1 MKRRI
6 VSLLLVLAMV
16 LCLAACGGDA
26 DRIAELEA
34 ENEALKAQVEAL
46 TAQLDSAANPV
57 GLTEWHF
64 DAHAWSGNN
73 GANIT
78 FTGTPE
84 SYAEGQTAALKITL
98 EGEQVDSIDC
108 QWDGTVYTATTDLN
122 AADGYCYYC
131 VITDPYGNASEVELN
146 TPKNPTNEALIN
158 IETALTSYC
167 GMMVEDSKLEGN
179 TLTITAGYAQ
189 VQLPLIGK
197 SDAQVTITGAELILE
212 AEGQEIDRATLSMQQ
227 GDTATGYSAEVIG
240 ITFTVPAM
248 EDDQQ
253 LELRMEVTLS
263 DGQILTTR
271 GGNWF
276 ANGGDLFLVV
286 G

>member
-1 MKRRI
+1 MNRRMI
-6 VSLLLVLAMV
+6 AMILAVLMIM
-16 LCLAACGGDA
+16 LAGCNSGT

-34 ENEALKAQVEAL
+34 ENAQLKAQVEAL
-46 TAQLDSAANPV
+46 TAQLDSAANPAS
-57 GLTEWHF
+57 LTEWHF
-64 DAHAWSGNN
+64 DSFAWSGNN

-78 FTGTPE
+78 FTGTPNR
-84 SYAEGQTAALKITL
+84 YVEGQTAALKITL
-98 EGEQVDSIDC
+98 EGEEVDSIEC
-108 QWDGTVYTATTDLN
+108 AWDGTVYTATTDLN

-131 VITDPYGNASEVELN
+131 VITDPYGNESEVELN
-146 TPKNPTNEALIN
+146 TPKAPTNEAIIN

-167 GMMVEDSKLEGN
+167 GMMVEDSKLEGT
-179 TLTITAGYAQ
+179 TLTVTAGYAQ
-189 VQLPLIGK
+189 VQLPLIGQTGQ
-197 SDAQVTITGAELILE
+197 QVAITGAELILE
-212 AEGQEIDRATLSMQQ
+212 AEGQEVDRVTLTMQQ
-227 GDTATGYSAEVIG
+227 GESVNSYTAEVAG
-240 ITFTVPAM
+240 ITFTVPTM

-263 DGQILTTR
+263 DGQILTTL